1 MTHYPSCFK
10 SILVKRHDCLALSIT
25 PFFLSVKLN
34 IHSQSAMSVLC
45 VKCVSEKASLE
56 CSQCGQGQCE
66 LGKLYITSLSLSFSL
81 SLSQSSLS
89 LCSDNSEWL
98 ASVRICEEMIHEVQA
113 YRQLLK
119 EQVKKAL
126 DDFKQLLDTRQAVSI
141 HTVPVYTS
149 KKYYMCGKVRLSRVI
164 I

>member
-1 MTHYPSCFK
+1 MTVRRQTRLK
-10 SILVKRHDCLALSIT
+10 S
-25 PFFLSVKLN
+25 
-34 IHSQSAMSVLC
+34 
-45 VKCVSEKASLE
+45 E
-56 CSQCGQGQCE
+56 
-66 LGKLYITSLSLSFSL
+66 LSLSL

-98 ASVRICEEMIHEVQA
+98 ASVGSCEEMIHEVQA
-113 YRQLLK
+113 NRQLLK

-141 HTVPVYTS
+141 HTVPTCIHVS
-149 KKYYMCGKVRLSRVI
+149 KKCYMCGKVRLSRVI

>member
-1 MTHYPSCFK
+1 MAVRRWTKLK
-10 SILVKRHDCLALSIT
+10 SE
-25 PFFLSVKLN
+25 F
-34 IHSQSAMSVLC
+34 
-45 VKCVSEKASLE
+45 
-56 CSQCGQGQCE
+56 
-66 LGKLYITSLSLSFSL
+66 SLSLSL

-98 ASVRICEEMIHEVQA
+98 ASVRSCEEMIHEVQA
-113 YRQLLK
+113 NRQLLK

-141 HTVPVYTS
+141 HTVPTCIHVS
-149 KKYYMCGKVRLSRVI
+149 KKCYMCGKVRLSRVI

>member
-1 MTHYPSCFK
+1 MAARRQTRLK
-10 SILVKRHDCLALSIT
+10 
-25 PFFLSVKLN
+25 
-34 IHSQSAMSVLC
+34 
-45 VKCVSEKASLE
+45 
-56 CSQCGQGQCE
+56 
-66 LGKLYITSLSLSFSL
+66 SL

-98 ASVRICEEMIHEVQA
+98 SSVRSCEEMIHEVQA
-113 YRQLLK
+113 NRQLLK

-149 KKYYMCGKVRLSRVI
+149 KKCYMCGKV
-164 I
+164 